1 MKDGVHPDGR
11 PKRSDVVS
19 PIIKV
24 TNTIELGTENTFS
37 EENWE
42 DLHADLLEEFQRY
55 GDILFHFLVRP
66 YQATVGGKILTVFFF
81 LTFFIMSHLLFFS
94 LCKLAKAGTLF
105 VEYSTNA

>member
-66 YQATVGGKILTVFFF
+66 YQATVGGKI
-81 LTFFIMSHLLFFS
+81 
-94 LCKLAKAGTLF
+94 
-105 VEYSTNA
+105 